1 MMELP
6 VTQNLSAT
14 GNSLVG
20 ACDCTTA
27 DLTGLA
33 TSLMTVN
40 HNLASV
46 IADAILSL
54 IPLRMGWNEIMQLD
68 RDIHALAGVL
78 ATKMTGGV
86 YDLHQH
92 KSSKS
97 SRSSKGVSS

>member
-6 VTQNLSAT
+6 VTQNVSAT

-33 TSLMTVN
+33 TSLVTTN

-46 IADAILSL
+46 IADAILNL

-68 RDIHALAGVL
+68 KDIHSLADILASHAL
-78 ATKMTGGV
+78 GGRHELSV
-86 YDLHQH
+86 
-92 KSSKS
+92 
-97 SRSSKGVSS
+97 